1 MTPIYTHMRRE
12 GTAWQTNP
20 RVYYP
25 EYASQKLH
33 MYQNEK
39 FVDFGVTK
47 VVASDGFSGKIMGYS
62 VMAIKNNLTIWWG
75 VKRNL
80 LDPWTIWPVKSW
92 PRTWILFVSVSAGQ
106 SWSLSNQ
113 YPPPPF
119 HSKSVKT
126 KPCLWKKVGRN
137 KRLYCIN
144 YPNKHALFYITN
156 NGFLDMD
163 DPFSKH
169 CVSCIASTCCLVG
182 LQNFVPAWN
191 AQIIAQKGHSRCSFQ
206 RPSKNHTWIPSHLIP
221 PAEVVAADYINRG
234 IFMFPSPYGQDPLYG
249 YPDLQLQREN
259 L

>member
-1 MTPIYTHMRRE
+1 
-12 GTAWQTNP
+12 
-20 RVYYP
+20 
-25 EYASQKLH
+25 
-33 MYQNEK
+33 
-39 FVDFGVTK
+39 
-47 VVASDGFSGKIMGYS
+47 
-62 VMAIKNNLTIWWG
+62 MAIKNNLTIWWG

-119 HSKSVKT
+119 HSKSVET

-137 KRLYCIN
+137 KRSYCIN

-191 AQIIAQKGHSRCSFQ
+191 AHIIAQKGIPDALFRGHLRTTREFRLTLYHLLRLWLRTILTEEVLCFHHHMDKTLFMATLSSSCRGKICGRQHTSGTICFLCHSHR
-206 RPSKNHTWIPSHLIP
+206 
-221 PAEVVAADYINRG
+221 
-234 IFMFPSPYGQDPLYG
+234 
-249 YPDLQLQREN
+249 
-259 L
+259 